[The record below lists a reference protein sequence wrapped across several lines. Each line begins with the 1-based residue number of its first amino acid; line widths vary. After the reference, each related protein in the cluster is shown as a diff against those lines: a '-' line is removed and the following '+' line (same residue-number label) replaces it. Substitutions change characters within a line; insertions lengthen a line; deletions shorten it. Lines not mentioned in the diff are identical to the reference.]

1 MLDITGTEIKLTRGN
16 SGTVDLDIT
25 DAITGERYVP
35 SEGDKFVFTMKG
47 ALGFK
52 LQKVLTIDDFED
64 GILKLH
70 FDPKDT
76 INACDNA
83 KYRYDML
90 ALLDSGYCETFVSGT
105 VEILRAVGTYQNIDG
120 GERYGE

>member
-25 DAITGERYVP
+25 DTITGERYVP
-35 SEGDKFVFTMKG
+35 SEGDKFIFTMKG
-47 ALGFK
+47 PLGFK
-52 LQKVLTIDDFED
+52 LQKVLTADDFED

-76 INACDNA
+76 INACDKV
-83 KYRYDML
+83 KYSYDML

-105 VEILRAVGTYQNIDG
+105 VKILRAVGTYQSIDG
-120 GERYGE
+120 GE